1 MPLPRTSAG
10 SDDVLMASST
20 SPPLGHLLRRAAGFM
35 PSSVSLISHG
45 DLVMTVSTLQCL
57 SCEPPIVSVF
67 FDHASRKGRAI
78 LDAGRFDA
86 RVLRDV
92 EAVCARAAAPC
103 PGAPALVALD
113 CDITR
118 VEPVGDH
125 DLVLAGV
132 TRVQLGHGLPLV
144 YWRRGL
150 HPLRVEY
157 PFLATPATLAAFI
170 AAWEAGTLPATAWT
184 HAAHV
189 AVAACYAVR
198 HGAVALD
205 RTRAGIVRYNVAVGT
220 ANTDTSGYHE
230 TLTRFWSEVVARVT
244 AGCADEW
251 EAARLAVARLGEDRD
266 LHVLCYAFDV
276 PRSTEA
282 RKAWVAPDWPIAEV
296 LTFTSAGG

>member
-1 MPLPRTSAG
+1 MRP
-10 SDDVLMASST
+10 SSL
-20 SPPLGHLLRRAAGFM
+20 SPPISRLLRRAAGFM
-35 PSSVSLISHG
+35 PSSLSLISH
-45 DLVMTVSTLQCL
+45 DDVVMTVSTLQCL

-67 FDHASRKGRAI
+67 LDHASRKGRAI
-78 LDAGRFDA
+78 LAAGRFEA

-92 EAVCARAAAPC
+92 EAVFARAATSC
-103 PGAPALVALD
+103 PGEPALVALD
-113 CDITR
+113 CEITR
-118 VEPVGDH
+118 VEQVGDH

-132 TRVQLGHGLPLV
+132 TRVQLGDGVPLV

-150 HPLRVEY
+150 HPLRVDY

-170 AAWEAGTLPATAWT
+170 AAWEAGTLPGTSWT

-198 HGAVALD
+198 HGSAALD
-205 RTRAGIVRYNVAVGT
+205 RTRAGIVRYNGAVGT

-244 AGCADEW
+244 AGCSDEW

-266 LHVLCYAFDV
+266 LHALCYAFDV

-282 RKAWVAPDWPIAEV
+282 RRSWVAPDWSIDDLVAM
-296 LTFTSAGG
+296 TSAAR